1 MKTFLKVLA
10 FSLALLMLIGVF
22 AACKKNADDP
32 KGDQPKPENNTPLVV
47 GYSPFSSKFSP
58 FFATTGY
65 DQDASAMTQL
75 GLLNADRT
83 GAIIQKGIKG
93 ETVAYN
99 GKDYTYYGPADLTI
113 TENKDGTVY
122 YDFVLREDLK
132 FSDGTP
138 VTIDDVIFSMYVL
151 CDPTYDGS
159 STLYSVP
166 IEGMDAYRKGFYTII
181 SAVLETK
188 RSGYVANNK
197 FTEEQYDTFWKAF
210 DAAGEKFAQSIVDY
224 VKEALGI
231 EDFEAAAEAWDYKG
245 VTNAKEFWA
254 AIVEKRGYDLSDDGI
269 NKEVATV
276 SIMSLLE
283 AELGDRTTEYTEWR
297 NTGEGAANIS
307 GIRKTGAYSMRVV
320 LTKVDA
326 VAIYQ
331 LGVSIAPLH
340 YYGSRDLYNYDN
352 NQFGFPKGDLS
363 SVRAKTTTPMG
374 AGPYKFIEFKDGVI
388 RYERNDSYFLG
399 APKIK
404 YINFKEC
411 LTEDDKIN
419 GLITGTIDIT
429 DPTFNKDTVAK
440 ISEANGQKDGKLIV
454 GDKLYTDTVA
464 NLGYGY
470 LGMNASVMSVG
481 GNAASEESKA
491 LRKAFATI
499 FAVYRDLSVDSY
511 YGELASVINYPISDT
526 SWAAPRPSD
535 DGYSIAFSKD
545 VNGNPI
551 YTSGMTAEQKYA
563 AAKEAALGFL
573 QKAGYTVVN
582 GKVTAAPAGAKTT
595 YEAMIPGGGKG
606 DHPTFQLLQE
616 AAKALADIG
625 ITLVV
630 NDLSNSGDLWEK
642 LDAGTAAIWCAAWGA
657 TVDPDMYQIYY
668 SDVANHDKLTNPSG
682 KNPNGGP
689 SQGGSNY
696 MYGIADPEL
705 DRLILAARAT
715 TDQDYRKS
723 MYKECLDLI
732 IGWAVEIPVYQRQ
745 NAVVFAPQK
754 VNMATVTPDITTF
767 YGWMAEIQNMEL
779 K

>member
-1 MKTFLKVLA
+1 
-10 FSLALLMLIGVF
+10 
-22 AACKKNADDP
+22 
-32 KGDQPKPENNTPLVV
+32 
-47 GYSPFSSKFSP
+47 
-58 FFATTGY
+58 
-65 DQDASAMTQL
+65 MTQT
-75 GLLNADRT
+75 GLLTSDRT

-93 ETVAYN
+93 ETIAYN

-113 TENKDGTVY
+113 TENTDGTVY

-138 VTIDDVIFSMYVL
+138 MTIDDVIFSMYVL

-166 IEGMDAYRKGFYTII
+166 IEGMDAYRKGVTTRLSLILATENKGYT
-181 SAVLETK
+181 ATD
-188 RSGYVANNK
+188 Y
-197 FTEEQYDTFWKAF
+197 FTQDQYNYFWNAF
-210 DAAGEKFAQSIVDY
+210 QTAGENFAQSIVDY
-224 VKEALGI
+224 ALSNYAEYGAV
-231 EDFEAAAEAWDYKG
+231 DFKSAAALWGFED
-245 VTNAKEFWA
+245 VNNATEMWA
-254 AIVEKRGYDLSDDGI
+254 AIVATYGYDLSDEGI
-269 NKEVATV
+269 NKEKADD
-276 SIMSLLE
+276 SITSFLD
-283 AELGDRTTEYTEWR
+283 AALGNRLDEYKAGIT
-297 NTGEGAANIS
+297 TGESAANIS

-374 AGPYKFIEFKDGVI
+374 AGPYKFTEFKDGVI
-388 RYERNDSYFLG
+388 RFERNDSYFLG
-399 APKIK
+399 TPKIK

-429 DPTFNKDTVAK
+429 DPTFNKDTIAK
-440 ISEANGQKDGKLIV
+440 ISEANGQKNGDLII
-454 GDKLYTDTVA
+454 GDKLYTNTVA

-470 LGMNASVMSVG
+470 LGMNANVMSVG
-481 GNAASEESKA
+481 GDAASEESKA

-535 DGYSIAFSKD
+535 DGYAVAFSKD
-545 VNGNPI
+545 LNGNPI
-551 YTSGMTAEQKYA
+551 YTSGMTAEEKYA
-563 AAKEAALGFL
+563 AAKTAALGFL
-573 QKAGYTVVN
+573 QKAGYTVEN
-582 GKVTAAPAGAKTT
+582 GKVTAAPAGAKTE
-595 YEAMIPGGGKG
+595 YEAVIPGGGNG
-606 DHPTFQLLQE
+606 DHPSFQLLQE
-616 AAKALADIG
+616 ASKALADIG
-625 ITLVV
+625 ITLHV
-630 NDLSNSGDLWEK
+630 NDLSNSNDLWNGLE
-642 LDAGTAAIWCAAWGA
+642 AGTIAIWCAAWGA

-668 SDVANHDKLTNPSG
+668 SDVANHNQLTNATG
-682 KNPNGGP
+682 KNASGGP
-689 SQGGSNY
+689 GQGGSNY
-696 MYGIADPEL
+696 MYCITDAEL
-705 DRLILAARAT
+705 DNLILAARAT
-715 TDQDYRKS
+715 TDQSYRKS
-723 MYKECLDLI
+723 MYKECLDI
-732 IGWAVEIPVYQRQ
+732 IIDWAVEIPVYQRQ
-745 NAVVFAPQK
+745 NAVVFAAQK